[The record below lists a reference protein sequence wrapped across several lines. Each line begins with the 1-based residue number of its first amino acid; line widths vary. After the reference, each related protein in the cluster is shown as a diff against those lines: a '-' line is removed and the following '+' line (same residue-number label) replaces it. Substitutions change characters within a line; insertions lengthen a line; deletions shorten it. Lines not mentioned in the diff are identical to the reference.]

1 MRSYWS
7 QFAKTGD
14 PASGRKGDLSKW
26 DAWSNNGPN
35 IMILDSISSGGSKMS
50 REPMTIAM
58 LKQRLVEDS
67 DIADTKTRCSTH
79 AELFLKAN
87 SGDDFWNEQEY
98 LELGCGQY
106 SPWTMEFVSE

>member
-1 MRSYWS
+1 
-7 QFAKTGD
+7 
-14 PASGRKGDLSKW
+14 
-26 DAWSNNGPN
+26 
-35 IMILDSISSGGSKMS
+35 
-50 REPMTIAM
+50 M
-58 LKQRLVEDS
+58 LQQRLVEDS